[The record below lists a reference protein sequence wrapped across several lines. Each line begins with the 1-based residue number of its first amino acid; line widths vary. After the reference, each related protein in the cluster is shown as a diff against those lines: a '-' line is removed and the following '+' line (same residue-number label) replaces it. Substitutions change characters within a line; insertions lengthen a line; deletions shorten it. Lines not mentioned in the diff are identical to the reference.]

1 MNYAE
6 LVTAIQDYTE
16 ESFNYLVNPAIIDR
30 FIKQAEQRIYN
41 TAQMANLRKNMTG
54 TLTAGNKYLSTP
66 TDFLS
71 VYSLAVIDTTGD
83 YHYLIDKDVNYIREM
98 YPSPSNQGRPKYYS
112 IFGPV
117 INLETELSLI
127 LGPTPDLSYAVE
139 LHFYYYPQTIVTAGN
154 TWLGDNFSSALLYGA
169 LVEAYTYMKG
179 EADILG
185 VYDTKFKEALAL
197 MKNLGDGK
205 QRGDAYRDGQVKLQV
220 Q

>member
-66 TDFLS
+66 ADFLS
-71 VYSLAVIDTTGD
+71 VYSLAVIDNAGD

>member
-6 LVTAIQDYTE
+6 LVAAIERYTE
-16 ESFNYLVNPAIIDR
+16 NDFGYASDPSAVNL
-30 FIKQAEQRIYN
+30 FIRQAEQRIYN

-54 TLTAGNKYLSTP
+54 ALTSGNKYLSTP
-66 TDFLS
+66 PDFLS
-71 VYSLAVIDTTGD
+71 VYSLAVIDSSGD

-98 YPSPSNQGRPKYYS
+98 YPSPSSQGLPKYYS

-127 LGPTPDLSYAVE
+127 LGPTPDQPYAVE
-139 LHFYYYPQTIVTAGN
+139 LHFYYYPETIVTAGN
-154 TWLGDNFSSALLYGA
+154 TWLGDNFSSALLYGS

-185 VYDTKFKEALAL
+185 VYDTKFREALAL

>member
-6 LVTAIQDYTE
+6 LVAAIQNYTE
-16 ESFNYLVNPAIIDR
+16 NDFGYSSDPSAVNL
-30 FIKQAEQRIYN
+30 FIWQAEQRIYN

-54 TLTAGNKYLSTP
+54 TLSAGNKYLSTP
-66 TDFLS
+66 LDFLS
-71 VYSLAVIDTTGD
+71 VYSLAVIDSAGD

-98 YPSPSNQGRPKYYS
+98 YPSPSGQGLPKYYS

-127 LGPTPDLSYAVE
+127 LGPTPDQPYAVE
-139 LHFYYYPQTIVTAGN
+139 LHFYYYPETIVTAGN

>member
-1 MNYAE
+1 MNSAE

-66 TDFLS
+66 ADFLS

>member
-16 ESFNYLVNPAIIDR
+16 ESFNYLVNPSIIDR

-66 TDFLS
+66 ADFLS
-71 VYSLAVIDTTGD
+71 VYSLAVIDSAGD

-98 YPSPSNQGRPKYYS
+98 YPSPANQGRPKYYS

>member
-1 MNYAE
+1 MNYTE

-16 ESFNYLVNPAIIDR
+16 EDFNYLANPDIVNR

-54 TLTAGNKYLSTP
+54 GLTAGNKYLSTP
-66 TDFLS
+66 ADFLS
-71 VYSLAVIDTTGD
+71 VYSLAVIDNSGE

-98 YPSPSNQGRPKYYS
+98 YPSPTNQGLPKYYA

-117 INLETELSLI
+117 INLATELSLI
-127 LGPTPDLSYAVE
+127 VGPTPDASYGVE
-139 LHFYYYPQTIVTAGN
+139 LHFYYYPETIVTAGN
-154 TWLGDNFSSALLYGA
+154 TWLGDNFSSALLYGS

-179 EADILG
+179 EQDILG
-185 VYDTKFKEALAL
+185 VYDTKYKEALVL